1 MTDAELLQ
9 KVKEMLFGTSQ
20 GEWRDDLLALYI
32 GEVKEFMRDAGVSN
46 EKLASAASV
55 GCIAIGVNDLWNY
68 ESGGARFSE
77 YFKMRVTQL
86 ATGA

>member
-1 MTDAELLQ
+1 MTDAELLK
-9 KVKEMLFGTSQ
+9 KVKEMLFGTAQ
-20 GEWRDDLLALYI
+20 GEWRDDMLMLYI
-32 GEVKEFMRDAGVSN
+32 GEVKAFMLDAGVSE
-46 EKLASAASV
+46 EKIASDASV

-77 YFKMRVTQL
+77 YFKMRVVQL